1 MHNTDST
8 VISELV
14 RDDFVSSSQL
24 EEDGRGRARSV
35 LLEVSTL
42 VLMGAKE
49 WVDPQINVDA
59 RTGKRC
65 GVFRCF
71 DMVGWFGV
79 GLWRFVVCVLVLC
92 WLNIMLKVE
101 K

>member
-1 MHNTDST
+1 

-35 LLEVSTL
+35 LFGVKAF

-49 WVDPQINVDA
+49 WVDPQINIDA
-59 RTGKRC
+59 TTGKSR
-65 GVFRCF
+65 GVFR
-71 DMVGWFGV
+71 
-79 GLWRFVVCVLVLC
+79 
-92 WLNIMLKVE
+92 
-101 K
+101 